1 VSTFLAFSAD
11 RRAGR
16 AEERAER
23 AERREEERAE
33 RERGRA
39 GAADRALIANLHLLV
54 EDVRPGPVLHL
65 AHLDRERAVRA
76 GADLWRRWRELKE
89 PLHLFASESGASVA
103 DAVKEAATHVALSIQ
118 ATRNAIDAADD
129 PLTTASAKQSA
140 VEAYEVAIECVD
152 DLDRAFAGRSQG
164 GLLNS
169 ERRRG

>member
-1 VSTFLAFSAD
+1 
-11 RRAGR
+11 
-16 AEERAER
+16 
-23 AERREEERAE
+23 
-33 RERGRA
+33 
-39 GAADRALIANLHLLV
+39 
-54 EDVRPGPVLHL
+54 
-65 AHLDRERAVRA
+65 
-76 GADLWRRWRELKE
+76 
-89 PLHLFASESGASVA
+89 
-103 DAVKEAATHVALSIQ
+103 VKEAATHVALSIQ